1 MPYELAHL
9 EELEDDLDGIAER
22 IEQFLRDYATLQDD
36 KSQPVLASI
45 HSRIDTASELVRE
58 AIFLL

>member
-1 MPYELAHL
+1 MPYALDYR

-22 IEQFLRDYATLQDD
+22 MEQFLRNYATLQDEE
-36 KSQPVLASI
+36 SQPVLASI

-58 AIFLL
+58 AIF